1 MCLHR
6 HADLVENVTTMIL
19 DIVKNHFESFFEENL
34 PLLIKNDLQYF
45 RFVNMIFSSIL
56 SRESSRMILERSGIV
71 GKWCSLANNI
81 LSSEIQPVM
90 KTDSLGF
97 LLNCWLNLP
106 DYFESIPDLANKLV
120 SWMSDL
126 AANGG
131 SSLLHAICVSRL
143 FELLEKFSEDKRKI
157 APEIYR
163 HLIALFLSSDK
174 SSTRRERVIQGFIH
188 LFLNTQIPSAVL
200 LDAYLPHFQGKMG
213 VDFELNIFDL
223 DFLKFLVRDQRL
235 SNRFRLMFFDIFCK
249 ILLSSPYGTAVF
261 IELVDLSLELLSGE
275 QRSLVFKFFDIA
287 FRFFV
292 STFKSRKVVPGQ
304 TNELMNLQAHKRAV
318 ICRYFV
324 ALVRRLSGDANA
336 KEIVKEKTLVNY
348 FEIRDH
354 LEKDKRKGAGKAE
367 PKGLRDILAQFG
379 EVDAILEEYMRAHNI
394 YYGSDMQADTSV
406 GKKQRGINKEEE
418 ELARIAEEK
427 LQNGIAVT
435 QEERKALTKV
445 QNFKRIQAMKEKS
458 NHSKKDEK
466 EQESKLELYNK
477 LREKGIVDDPI
488 GVAKLEEYKRKIR
501 DKQDRQIEFMADERI
516 KDIRLKDNLHT
527 LLQQRR
533 VELGVESSFLAD
545 DGGERLIYPLDSY
558 DKNKLKF
565 EVETGMIE
573 IDLLDL
579 DKLEKLDADA
589 VKYKMKEFRKL
600 WRNIFNLYSNCLKGM
615 EKGADFNK
623 IKDQLSRISRME
635 FWKFIKDYGLTNYIT
650 QDEIAVLFKLINTR
664 KQQHQADL
672 SYLDYDGH
680 VEMMLQSIYLM
691 FTRPPIDLSH
701 LPPAFAIDKFVELVK
716 KKFQD
721 EGKKTEFFE
730 DAFKYS
736 VLSDPQV
743 VDYLNEQLAKDPD
756 YPIPHTYE
764 KVIEKKVVYKP
775 KLCEALKVPE
785 SYEHCYSIVT
795 TLIKQITE

>member
-1 MCLHR
+1 M
-6 HADLVENVTTMIL
+6 VENVTTMIL

-45 RFVNMIFSSIL
+45 RFINTIFTSIL
-56 SRESSRMILERSGIV
+56 SRETSRMILERSGIV
-71 GKWCSLANNI
+71 GKWCTLANNI
-81 LSSEIQPVM
+81 LVSDAAPYM

-106 DYFESIPDLANKLV
+106 DYFESIPDLSNNLIA
-120 SWMSDL
+120 WMSDL
-126 AANGG
+126 SANSG
-131 SSLLHAICVSRL
+131 SSLLHAICVARL

-163 HLIALFLSSDK
+163 HLIALLLSADK
-174 SSTRRERVIQGFIH
+174 SPSRRERVIQGFIH

-200 LDAYLPHFQGKMG
+200 IDAYLPHFQGKMG
-213 VDFELNIFDL
+213 VDFELNVFDL
-223 DFLKFLVRDQRL
+223 DFMKFLVRDVRL

-249 ILLSSPYGTAVF
+249 ILLSTSYGTAVF
-261 IELVDLSLELLSGE
+261 IELVDLSVEILGGD

-287 FRFFV
+287 FRFLT
-292 STFKSRKVVPGQ
+292 STFKGRKVVPGQ
-304 TNELMNLQAHKRAV
+304 TNDLQQLQAHKRTL
-318 ICRYFV
+318 ICRY
-324 ALVRRLSGDANA
+324 LISLIRRLPDDVNCR
-336 KEIVKEKTLVNY
+336 EIIKEKTLANF
-348 FEIRDH
+348 FEIKDH
-354 LEKDKRKGAGKAE
+354 LEKDKRKGTSKSDS
-367 PKGLRDILAQFG
+367 KGLRDVLSQFG
-379 EVDAILEEYMRAHNI
+379 EVDPILEEYMRAHNI
-394 YYGSDMQADTSV
+394 YYGSDLHALDAST
-406 GKKQRGINKEEE
+406 GKKPRGINKEEE

-427 LQNGIAVT
+427 LANGVAVT

-477 LREKGIVDDPI
+477 LREKGIVDDPV
-488 GVAKLEEYKRKIR
+488 GVAKLEEYKRKLR
-501 DKQDRQIEFMADERI
+501 DRQDRQIEVIADEKI

-533 VELGVESSFLAD
+533 VELGVESSFIAD
-545 DGGERLIYPLDSY
+545 DSIEKLIYPLDSY

-579 DKLEKLDADA
+579 ERLEKLDSDA
-589 VKYKMKEFRKL
+589 VKFKMKEYRKL

-615 EKGADFNK
+615 EKGADFNQ
-623 IKDQLSRISRME
+623 IKGQLSRISRME
-635 FWKFIKDYGLTNYIT
+635 FWKFVKDYGFTNYIT

-664 KQQHQADL
+664 KMNNHADL
-672 SYLDYDGH
+672 SYLDYDGL

-701 LPPAFAIDKFVELVK
+701 LPPAFTIDKFVEMVK

-743 VDYLNEQLAKDPD
+743 VDHLNEQLAKDPN
-756 YPIPHTYE
+756 YPVPHTYE
-764 KVIEKKVVYKP
+764 KIVEKKVVYTP

-785 SYEHCYSIVT
+785 SYEACYSIVT
-795 TLIKQITE
+795 SLIKQITE

>member
-1 MCLHR
+1 
-6 HADLVENVTTMIL
+6 MIL

-45 RFVNMIFSSIL
+45 RFINTIFTSIL
-56 SRESSRMILERSGIV
+56 SRETSRMILERSGIV
-71 GKWCSLANNI
+71 GKWCTLANNI
-81 LSSEIQPVM
+81 LVSDAAPYM

-106 DYFESIPDLANKLV
+106 DYFESIPDLSNNLIA
-120 SWMSDL
+120 WMSDL
-126 AANGG
+126 SANSG
-131 SSLLHAICVSRL
+131 SSLLHAICVARL

-163 HLIALFLSSDK
+163 HLIALLLSADK
-174 SSTRRERVIQGFIH
+174 SPSRRERVIQGFIH

-200 LDAYLPHFQGKMG
+200 IDAYLPHFQGKMG
-213 VDFELNIFDL
+213 VDFELNVFDL
-223 DFLKFLVRDQRL
+223 DFMKFLVRDVRL

-249 ILLSSPYGTAVF
+249 ILLSTSYGTAVF
-261 IELVDLSLELLSGE
+261 IELVDLSVEILGGD

-287 FRFFV
+287 FRFLT
-292 STFKSRKVVPGQ
+292 STFKGRKVVPGQ
-304 TNELMNLQAHKRAV
+304 TNDLQQLQAHKRTL
-318 ICRYFV
+318 ICRY
-324 ALVRRLSGDANA
+324 LISLIRRLPDDVNCR
-336 KEIVKEKTLVNY
+336 EIIKEKTLANF
-348 FEIRDH
+348 FEIKDH
-354 LEKDKRKGAGKAE
+354 LEKDKRKGTSKSDS
-367 PKGLRDILAQFG
+367 KGLRDVLSQFG
-379 EVDAILEEYMRAHNI
+379 EVDPILEEYMRAHNI
-394 YYGSDMQADTSV
+394 YYGSDLHALDAST
-406 GKKQRGINKEEE
+406 GKKPRGINKEEE

-427 LQNGIAVT
+427 LANGVAVT

-477 LREKGIVDDPI
+477 LREKGIVDDPV
-488 GVAKLEEYKRKIR
+488 GVAKLEEYKRKLR
-501 DKQDRQIEFMADERI
+501 DRQDRQIEVIADEKI

-533 VELGVESSFLAD
+533 VELGVESSFIAD
-545 DGGERLIYPLDSY
+545 DSIEKLIYPLDSY

-579 DKLEKLDADA
+579 ERLEKLDSDA
-589 VKYKMKEFRKL
+589 VKFKMKEYRKL

-615 EKGADFNK
+615 EKGADFNQ
-623 IKDQLSRISRME
+623 IKGQLSRISRME
-635 FWKFIKDYGLTNYIT
+635 FWKFVKDYGFTNYIT

-664 KQQHQADL
+664 KMNNHADL
-672 SYLDYDGH
+672 SYLDYDGL

-701 LPPAFAIDKFVELVK
+701 LPPAFTIDKFVEMVK

-743 VDYLNEQLAKDPD
+743 VDHLNEQLAKDPN
-756 YPIPHTYE
+756 YPVPHTYE
-764 KVIEKKVVYKP
+764 KIVEKKVVYTP

-785 SYEHCYSIVT
+785 SYEACYSIVT
-795 TLIKQITE
+795 SLIKQITE